1 MAKDED
7 LFWEEVKDV
16 KPLKIKSKL
25 IDITLKKPKP
35 RPIARQLI
43 QDEKNVLIESLSD
56 EYIADGVELDDDS
69 SYLRSGHSPDIIK
82 RLKRG
87 YWTIQGSIDLH
98 GMISKEA
105 KEYTKIMK
113 TIDPDYD
120 EEVLNEELKAI
131 EEADC

>member
-69 SYLRSGHSPDIIK
+69 SIYEVVTPQILS
-82 RLKRG
+82 RG
-87 YWTIQGSIDLH
+87 
-98 GMISKEA
+98 
-105 KEYTKIMK
+105 
-113 TIDPDYD
+113 
-120 EEVLNEELKAI
+120 
-131 EEADC
+131 